1 MNYMRLILLLSV
13 ICLLSC
19 KQKET
24 IQENRLYSLLSD
36 TASAIVNDEI
46 EVKPDTLL
54 LPIFVN
60 IGIDFLE
67 PAGYRGTEPSDY
79 AHMFAEEWYDFYQ
92 DSISGKYY
100 MERAEIETGKFYD
113 DCLDDSTTYVGS
125 KRKSLFLIKGLRPAN
140 KNIASIQVPERKSH
154 IWVGEKYLFDFN
166 NHSYV
171 LRGDG
176 ITTKGGMASMGD
188 DEDPARWDEVVNY
201 RLYLSEKGVEGE
213 QLIIAIPSFNYTFA
227 QLLWLGDM
235 DEDGKLDFIFSVSR
249 DYESRHVVL
258 FLSSKAQKGEI
269 VHCAGES
276 TYEFDC

>member
-1 MNYMRLILLLSV
+1 MKLILLLSV

-140 KNIASIQVPERKSH
+140 KHIASIQVPERKSY

-166 NHSYV
+166 NHSYM

-176 ITTKGGMASMGD
+176 ITTKSGIASMGD
-188 DEDPARWDEVVNY
+188 DEDPARWDEVINY

-213 QLIIAIPSFNYTFA
+213 QFIIAIPSFNYTFA

-235 DEDGKLDFIFSVSR
+235 DQDGKPDFIFSVSR

>member
-1 MNYMRLILLLSV
+1 MRLILLLSV